1 MDVTTRLGHLMDFG
15 DGPFEIYIENTKEIV
30 HDVWELF
37 KVTDE
42 YLQGGNWSMVGAYKI
57 SIV

>member
-1 MDVTTRLGHLMDFG
+1 MKIGQEMDVTIRLGHLMDFG
-15 DGPFEIYIENTKEIV
+15 DGPFEIYIENTKEIG

-42 YLQGGNWSMVGAYKI
+42 YL
-57 SIV
+57 

>member
-1 MDVTTRLGHLMDFG
+1 MKIGQEMDVTTRLGHLMDFG

-42 YLQGGNWSMVGAYKI
+42 YL
-57 SIV
+57 